1 MAKTIENLAE
11 KIEQQE
17 KLVEKLVDDYKK
29 NASEDLQLKLYR
41 ATDLL
46 RHLKAAQ
53 AGSPKERAQAFADI
67 FKNAVLSKAIIKV
80 EKE

>member
-11 KIEQQE
+11 KIEKQE
-17 KLVEKLVDDYKK
+17 KLVAELGDAFQKK
-29 NASEDLQLKLYR
+29 ESEELRLKLYR